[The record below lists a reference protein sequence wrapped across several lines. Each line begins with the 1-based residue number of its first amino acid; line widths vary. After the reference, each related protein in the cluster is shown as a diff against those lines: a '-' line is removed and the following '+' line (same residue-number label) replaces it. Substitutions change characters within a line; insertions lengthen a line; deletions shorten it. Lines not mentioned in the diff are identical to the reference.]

1 MIISYMN
8 NLIYKLESIGLDNDM
23 YNKYCKNFKDTI
35 TNIISNDMLL
45 LNKYGNIDTIGKII
59 LKYNINIQIA
69 QEYNKIDLFNL
80 IYDISNQHDINLE
93 ELS

>member
-1 MIISYMN
+1 
-8 NLIYKLESIGLDNDM
+8 
-23 YNKYCKNFKDTI
+23 
-35 TNIISNDMLL
+35 MLL